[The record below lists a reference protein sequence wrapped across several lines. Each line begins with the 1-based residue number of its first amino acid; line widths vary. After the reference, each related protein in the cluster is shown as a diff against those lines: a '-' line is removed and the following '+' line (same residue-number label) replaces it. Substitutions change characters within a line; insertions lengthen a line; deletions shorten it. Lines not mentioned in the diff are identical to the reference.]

1 MQVFIYF
8 IPNFDFPS
16 TSLPSFIV
24 QAAAMSDANDKPDE
38 KEQASQ
44 TEATEEDPKP
54 EADGDEKA
62 APEADASETKADT
75 ADDPAPTETKSGV
88 AEGTK
93 SAKSATADDDVKSG
107 VDVQKSGTSKS
118 KVKSGIDAPKS
129 ATKSKVKSGIDAPK
143 SATKS
148 QVKASKS
155 KSSSKKRASS
165 TGSKVET
172 KASRTRSGTR
182 SKVNDV
188 SDARIGF
195 IGKENIKQR
204 CFAQCLFITA
214 VCLQSVFIV
223 LFPIHRRRTHDR
235 LHRQGSTQ
243 GRQSEAQT
251 TVRGRQNDQE
261 PGHVQGARHHHNHP
275 VV

>member
-1 MQVFIYF
+1 MRATRSGSLALSAPLLQVFIYF
-8 IPNFDFPS
+8 ILNFDFTFNS
-16 TSLPSFIV
+16 SPSFIV
-24 QAAAMSDANDKPDE
+24 QATAMSDANDKPDE

-155 KSSSKKRASS
+155 KSSSKNPSPS

-195 IGKENIKQR
+195 IGKQNIIQR
-204 CFAQCLFITA
+204 CSAQCLFILA
-214 VCLQSVFIV
+214 VCLQRVFIV
-223 LFPIHRRRTHDR
+223 LYPY
-235 LHRQGSTQ
+235 
-243 GRQSEAQT
+243 
-251 TVRGRQNDQE
+251 
-261 PGHVQGARHHHNHP
+261 P
-275 VV
+275 